1 MCEPVSATAG
11 ATTAAG
17 AGGSMF
23 TASQMMYASM
33 AIAAATT
40 AAQYASQQ
48 QQASAQSQYQ
58 QQMADENA
66 KQMEQNAK
74 LARESYYLSTARLD
88 QQDMQKDAAHSQ
100 DMLANQIAGA
110 KARATARVSAGEAGV
125 SGLSVDSLVADF
137 HRQEAMY
144 RSSAENNRENER
156 AQVQMEKQGLR
167 AQADG
172 RIQSVRPYVRDPI
185 SRPDFLGAA
194 LRVGAGGMDAI
205 SRYAPRDKDPMTGE
219 ARYRLG

>member
-1 MCEPVSATAG
+1 MCEPASATA
-11 ATTAAG
+11 TTATATS
-17 AGGSMF
+17 AASSTF
-23 TASQMMYASM
+23 TAAQMMYASM

-48 QQASAQSQYQ
+48 QQAQAAARYQ
-58 QQMADENA
+58 ETQAEENA

-74 LARESYYLSTARLD
+74 LARESYYLSTAQLD

-110 KARATARVSAGEAGV
+110 KARATARVAAGEAGV

-144 RSSAENNRENER
+144 RNSAENNRENER

-219 ARYRLG
+219 TRYRLG